1 MEARESRR
9 RRDDSAGATDAQ
21 RTSGRDAGCPAGGTS
36 LPCRGMRVGFDVSA
50 LSRPHSRGVERVVQG
65 LVDALERR
73 AVLEVVRLAPD
84 ATADLRRWRQRELSR
99 AVTRHAL
106 AGLHSFTSAFPL
118 FGRGARVQTIHE
130 LPWRHGVAENAGLR
144 HRLWASLATRR
155 ATRIVCPSEHVARDL
170 AASRCVA
177 RERVQVIP
185 WGVPEGFAERA
196 PAGTVDEVVLERHRL
211 GTEAFVLAPGAVRA
225 KKDLAALLRG
235 LSERKRRGA
244 SALVAV
250 VTGPETA
257 ELRADLGLASRL
269 GLARWTSTLG
279 ELEPAEL
286 PPLCRLASAVVLLSR
301 SEGFGFPVLEAM
313 ASGTPVL
320 VPLGSA
326 QAELAGE
333 AGIFVDP
340 ASAESVADGLERAL
354 SERARLAAL
363 GIERARAFT
372 WQAAAERV
380 EALWGAIA

>member
-1 MEARESRR
+1 
-9 RRDDSAGATDAQ
+9 
-21 RTSGRDAGCPAGGTS
+21 
-36 LPCRGMRVGFDVSA
+36 
-50 LSRPHSRGVERVVQG
+50 
-65 LVDALERR
+65 
-73 AVLEVVRLAPD
+73 
-84 ATADLRRWRQRELSR
+84 
-99 AVTRHAL
+99 
-106 AGLHSFTSAFPL
+106 
-118 FGRGARVQTIHE
+118 
-130 LPWRHGVAENAGLR
+130 
-144 HRLWASLATRR
+144 
-155 ATRIVCPSEHVARDL
+155 
-170 AASRCVA
+170 
-177 RERVQVIP
+177 
-185 WGVPEGFAERA
+185 
-196 PAGTVDEVVLERHRL
+196 
-211 GTEAFVLAPGAVRA
+211 
-225 KKDLAALLRG
+225 
-235 LSERKRRGA
+235 
-244 SALVAV
+244 

-320 VPLGSA
+320 VPPGSA

-333 AGIFVDP
+333 AGIAVDP

-372 WQAAAERV
+372 WQAAAQRV